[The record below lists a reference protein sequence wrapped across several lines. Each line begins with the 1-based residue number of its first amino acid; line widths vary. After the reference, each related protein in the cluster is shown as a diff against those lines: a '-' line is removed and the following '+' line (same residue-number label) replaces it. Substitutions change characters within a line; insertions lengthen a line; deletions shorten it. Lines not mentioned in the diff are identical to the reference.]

1 MKKPGRDIERL
12 QRRPDVTETETGS
25 ERTDWD
31 VDVEGKDRSKRDDEG
46 MERERKAISSIKDE
60 EAQQSEKLKLNKSFS
75 CFGCAMTDL
84 RALK

>member
-31 VDVEGKDRSKRDDEG
+31 VDVEGKDRSKRDGEG

-60 EAQQSEKLKLNKSFS
+60 EAQQSEK
-75 CFGCAMTDL
+75 
-84 RALK
+84 